1 MSKHH
6 FLRRH
11 PGEGTPMILAIV
23 LVLLML
29 FCTVAEFSR
38 VWIIAQGVK
47 EAAQQAVIS
56 TINDNYDDVYHAVRE
71 GYAVG
76 WYPDGTGRWD
86 ESVDT
91 GDVYGQLASTLGLEN
106 TGSGYQKISNGNVEY
121 TISGLSVEL
130 SNNAL
135 SSGQSKGYTA
145 AVEIRLEVPVRFLGN
160 LLPAAEMMLH
170 TEAKYVPVF

>member
-1 MSKHH
+1 LIFLLFLIYLLIGQYHTFRRKSIGKAKLFQNTGTYLASVCSIISAAGKRFPRNRTGTSK
-6 FLRRH
+6 R
-11 PGEGTPMILAIV
+11 
-23 LVLLML
+23 
-29 FCTVAEFSR
+29 
-38 VWIIAQGVK
+38 
-47 EAAQQAVIS
+47 IS
-56 TINDNYDDVYHAVRE
+56 TAAV
-71 GYAVG
+71 
-76 WYPDGTGRWD
+76 
-86 ESVDT
+86 
-91 GDVYGQLASTLGLEN
+91 
-106 TGSGYQKISNGNVEY
+106 Y

>member
-1 MSKHH
+1 MSKHC

-71 GYAVG
+71 GYAAG

-106 TGSGYQKISNGNVEY
+106 TGSGY

-170 TEAKYVPVF
+170 TEAKYMPVF